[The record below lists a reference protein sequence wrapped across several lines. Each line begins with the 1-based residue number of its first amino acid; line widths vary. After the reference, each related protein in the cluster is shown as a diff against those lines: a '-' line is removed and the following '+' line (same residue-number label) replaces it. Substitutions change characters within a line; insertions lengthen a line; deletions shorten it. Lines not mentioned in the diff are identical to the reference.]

1 MTLSEDILDNTNIVD
16 TVEKYVDLK
25 KAGRNYTGLCPFHSE
40 KTPSFMV
47 SEDKQIFKCFGC
59 GVWGNAI
66 KFIMEIER
74 AEFFEAAKLLAKDAG
89 VEIKEYK
96 SSKDKWEFK
105 SKEDLWQ
112 INKTALNF
120 FHSEIFESKKAL
132 EYMEKDRKMSDLI
145 IKKYKLWYAP
155 DSYYKVTKY
164 LKKKWYSD
172 ELIVKAGLGR
182 KNQNWE
188 LSSFFHN
195 RIIFPIF
202 SQFGEPVAFSGRV
215 FNNEKNTGKYINT
228 PDTPLYDKSKILYNY
243 HIAKQNIKEQNFV
256 IVVEWFMDVIWL
268 ERLGYFT
275 GVATCGTA
283 LTKQHS
289 LLLKR
294 LSDTI
299 IFSFDNDEAGKKATI
314 RWLKMCLAQDMYP
327 RIFAMVWAKDFDDV
341 ANDGIEIDIEK
352 ESQDCVTYVLEKS
365 MNWYPTLGPVE
376 KSRRLNSLF
385 EILVEIKNHVI
396 LWDYLWILGK
406 NIWVDQNV
414 LYNQLK
420 GSKRPPRRKKEEE
433 KEKDK
438 RIDSDT
444 LIAALFLNNFFQ
456 DYTKSIS
463 VEKNI
468 NTVLELLDYIKEDN
482 IVRKTLI
489 GEISKEEKDTIKEA
503 QLWWEKTFANES
515 DEELTESEKI
525 RIADHIERDMKAWI
539 LWVIQTI
546 IKNPKIGSE
555 EKTEIMKKIR

>member
-1 MTLSEDILDNTNIVD
+1 MTLAEDILDNINIVD
-16 TVEKYVDLK
+16 TVEKYVELK
-25 KAGRNYTGLCPFHSE
+25 RAWRNYTGLCPFHSE

-59 GVWGNAI
+59 GIWWNAI

-89 VEIKEYK
+89 IEIKEYK
-96 SSKDKWEFK
+96 SSKNKWEFK
-105 SKEDLWQ
+105 TKEDLWA

-120 FHSEIFESKKAL
+120 FHSEIFESEKAL
-132 EYMEKDRKMSDLI
+132 WYMEKNRKMSEQI

-155 DSYYKVTKY
+155 ESYYKLTKY

-172 ELIVKAGLGR
+172 ELIIKAGLWR
-182 KNQNWE
+182 KSQSWDLN
-188 LSSFFHN
+188 SFFNN

-202 SQFGEPVAFSGRV
+202 SQFGEPVAFSGRI

-243 HIAKQNIKEQNFV
+243 HIAKQNIKTQKFV
-256 IVVEWFMDVIWL
+256 IVVEWFMDVIGL
-268 ERLGYFT
+268 DRLWYFT

-314 RWLKMCLAQDMYP
+314 RWLKICLAQDIYP
-327 RIFAMVWAKDFDDV
+327 RIFAMEWAKDFDDV
-341 ANDGIEIDIEK
+341 ANDWIEIDIEK
-352 ESQDCVTYVLEKS
+352 ESQDCITYVLEKS
-365 MNWYPTLGPVE
+365 MNWYHSLGPVE

-385 EILVEIKNHVI
+385 DILVEIKNHVI
-396 LWDYLWILGK
+396 LWDYLGILWK

-420 GSKRPPRRKKEEE
+420 GSKRAPRRKKEET
-433 KEKDK
+433 KKK
-438 RIDSDT
+438 TWLDSDT
-444 LIAALFLNNFFQ
+444 LIAALFLDNFFQ
-456 DYTKSIS
+456 NYNKDSSI
-463 VEKNI
+463 EKNV
-468 NTVLELLDYIKEDN
+468 NTVLELLDYINKDN
-482 IVRKTLI
+482 IVRKTLLS
-489 GEISKEEKDTIKEA
+489 EISKEEEESIKEA
-503 QLWWEKTFANES
+503 QLWWEKTFEKNENS
-515 DEELTESEKI
+515 LSEWEKI
-525 RIADHIERDMKAWI
+525 KIAKHIERDMKDWI
-539 LWVIQTI
+539 FKIIQSI
-546 IKNPKIGSE
+546 MKNPKIDIKEKE
-555 EKTEIMKKIR
+555 ELKKRIS